1 MLEYQRKEVTMTKE
15 DYLLILKERLVI
27 TEEEE
32 KKLANVPEKIN
43 QYSYFQGKAI
53 ALSGAISLVEQI

>member
-1 MLEYQRKEVTMTKE
+1 MTKE